1 MKILM
6 KILWFLPH
14 FVVPVLQQFF
24 FFAAIAIA
32 FAPLLSVISC
42 IVSAVDVRAISIM
55 KPSGGLGYLRK

>member
-1 MKILM
+1 M

-14 FVVPVLQQFF
+14 FVVPVLQQF

>member
-32 FAPLLSVISC
+32 
-42 IVSAVDVRAISIM
+42 SALVKI
-55 KPSGGLGYLRK
+55 GGSML